1 MQRTPLLGAGI
12 KVRPL
17 RAAAASE
24 VPRRQAE
31 MLELTDDRRARL
43 MAFVEGANE
52 MPDGDKE
59 RILAQLSQDR
69 VPARVVQRIE
79 ARMGG

>member
-1 MQRTPLLGAGI
+1 
-12 KVRPL
+12 
-17 RAAAASE
+17 
-24 VPRRQAE
+24 

-43 MAFVEGANE
+43 MAFVEGANG

-69 VPARVVQRIE
+69 VPAQVVQRIE